1 MSPPRPAH
9 PLVSIVVPVL
19 DEEGCIDE
27 LARRVRGAL
36 AGEGVEH
43 ELLFVDDGSR
53 DRTPER
59 IEALRR
65 GDRTVCAIRFTRSF
79 GHQAALAAGLRYARG
94 DAVVTMDGDLQ
105 HPPELLPRLLSAWRA
120 GSDVVHTVRR
130 LPSGARRDA
139 KERAGRAF
147 YRLMNGLARV
157 PVVPAGADFRLLD
170 RRVVDAFNALEEH
183 FVFLRGLIPWFGF
196 RESTVEYEVGQ
207 RFAGRSK
214 YRLSPMLRL
223 AFDGIFAFSVVPLRL
238 ITLLGLLTTLAGVAY
253 GVFWLAAY
261 FAGRIGQAGWTSL
274 IVLVLVF
281 GGVQLLSIGIVSE
294 YVGRT
299 YEEVK
304 RRPRYVIDSLSDG
317 RGERA
322 PGEGASRGAPRD

>member
-1 MSPPRPAH
+1 MNAARPSD
-9 PLVSIVVPVL
+9 PLLSVVVPVL

-27 LARRVRGAL
+27 LAKRVRAAL
-36 AGEGVEH
+36 PGVRL

-53 DRTPER
+53 DSTPER
-59 IEALRR
+59 IAALQQA
-65 GDRTVCAIRFTRSF
+65 DPAVRTVRFTRCF

-94 DAVVTMDGDLQ
+94 DVVVTMDGDLQ
-105 HPPELLPRLLSAWRA
+105 HPPELLPEMLAAWRD
-120 GSDVVHTVRR
+120 GNDVVHTVRR
-130 LPSGARRDA
+130 LPQGTRRSS
-139 KERAGRAF
+139 KERAGSAF
-147 YRLMNGLARV
+147 YRLLNALARV

-170 RRVVDAFNALEEH
+170 RRVVDAFNTLEEH

-196 RESTVEYEVGQ
+196 RESLVEYEVAP

-238 ITLLGLLTTLAGVAY
+238 ITLLGLLTTAAGVAY
-253 GVFWLAAY
+253 GVYWLAAY
-261 FAGRIGQAGWTSL
+261 FGGRIGEAGWTSL
-274 IVLVLVF
+274 VVLMLIF
-281 GGVQLLSIGIVSE
+281 GGVQLLSLGILAE

-304 RRPRYVIDSLSDG
+304 RRPRYVVDYV
-317 RGERA
+317 RGHDAR
-322 PGEGASRGAPRD
+322 